1 MGSHSIIH
9 TEKQKNPCDLDLWP
23 TTLTLNRVLK
33 VVEVHVHAKFHQ
45 VQRFMSYQQCTKFQ
59 TTLRLDREYLWNGS
73 SNQQV
78 EISIMN
84 SDFSHIW
91 WKQFGE
97 LWSTNEKWLWPLTVK
112 LNRFLQVIEVHVH
125 AKFHQA
131 KCSGSWVIVFMEKN
145 SAKNNTTVTSVD
157 SDKTSASL
165 KCNLKYYQSLE
176 LELLFWKLNKVGL
189 RIS

>member
-1 MGSHSIIH
+1 VGSHSIIH

-131 KCSGSWVIVFMEKN
+131 KCSGSWVIVFTNFFALSRNGK
-145 SAKNNTTVTSVD
+145 D
-157 SDKTSASL
+157 SENPVLWPWPLTYD
-165 KCNLKYYQSLE
+165 LE
-176 LELLFWKLNKVGL
+176 ILWVSSSCQGTCSRK
-189 RIS
+189 ISSS